1 MKGEFSLNNY
11 PKALKIERKET
22 VVIKEEKKK
31 LNKEAIGAYLFIA
44 PVVLGL
50 FIFYMVPA
58 AASFYLSFT
67 EWDGLTAPVFNGFE
81 NMMNLMKDETFI
93 RSMKNTVIFTFLSV
107 PLSIILAILVAVLL
121 NQKIKGMV
129 IYRTLYFLPVV
140 TMPVAVGMVWKWLYN
155 SEFGLINYV
164 LGIFHLPQ
172 PEWLFDEKIALISI
186 ILVSVWMS
194 IGNNIVLLLAGLQ
207 GIGTSYYEAAKLDG
221 ASRISQFFHITVP
234 LLTPSIFF
242 VFVMSMISALQM
254 FDLIFIMVGTE
265 TSLLDPMRTVVYGV
279 WESGFKYFEMGY
291 ASAKAFI
298 LFIII
303 LIITVIQMRLQN
315 KWVHYDS

>member
-1 MKGEFSLNNY
+1 MNY
-11 PKALKIERKET
+11 PPTIKAET
-22 VVIKEEKKK
+22 REVLSIHRKKK
-31 LNKEAIGAYLFIA
+31 KWNKEAIAAYLFIA

-50 FIFYMVPA
+50 FAFYMMPA
-58 AASFYLSFT
+58 IASFYLSFT
-67 EWDGLTAPVFNGFE
+67 EWDGLTAPVFTGLE
-81 NMMNLMKDETFI
+81 NAVTLMQDETFLL
-93 RSMKNTVIFTFLSV
+93 SMRNTLFFTFVSV
-107 PLSIILAILVAVLL
+107 PLSIGLAVIVAVML

-155 SEFGLINYV
+155 SEFGLINFV
-164 LGIFHLPQ
+164 LGKLHLPQ
-172 PEWLFDEKIALISI
+172 PEWLFDEKIALFSI
-186 ILVSVWMS
+186 ILVSVWMG
-194 IGNNIVLLLAGLQ
+194 IGHNIVLLLAGLQ
-207 GIGTSYYEAAKLDG
+207 GISASYYEAAKLDG
-221 ASRISQFFHITVP
+221 ASRLHQFFHITVP

-242 VFVMSMISALQM
+242 VFIMSMISALQM
-254 FDLIFIMVGTE
+254 FDLIFIMVGSE
-265 TSLLDPMRTVVYGV
+265 TSILDPMRTVVYGV

-303 LIITVIQMRLQN
+303 LIITIIQMRLQN